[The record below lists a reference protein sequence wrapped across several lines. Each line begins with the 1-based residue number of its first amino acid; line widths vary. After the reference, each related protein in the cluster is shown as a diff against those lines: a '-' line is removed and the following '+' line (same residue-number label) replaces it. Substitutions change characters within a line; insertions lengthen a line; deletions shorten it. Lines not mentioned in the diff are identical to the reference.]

1 MTAPTSTSEGHIMM
15 QLHASAL
22 AGMTGLILFI
32 VLFAIAVTYALW
44 PSNKQIFDHL
54 ARLPLEDDHEEK
66 GQ

>member
-1 MTAPTSTSEGHIMM
+1 MM